1 MNGPARIAIVGAG
14 AWATAL
20 AITIARAGSRVTMI
34 GRDRGV
40 VAAINDQHQNPDYL
54 PGIDLDPAIRADTD
68 IAVVAD
74 HDAVL
79 AVVPAQT
86 MRDAAT
92 RMRPHLAPGTPVISC
107 AKGIEQS
114 TKALMTDV
122 LGQEL
127 PDMAACVLSGPSFAV
142 DVARGLPTAVT
153 LAVPDEAVGETL
165 MRAIGHAA
173 FRLYLS
179 TDVIGAEVGGAVKN
193 VLAIACGIVEGRAL
207 GASARAALTARGFAE
222 LNRFGLALGAQ
233 AETMAGLSGL
243 GDLILTCSSAQSR
256 NFSLGLALGQGEP
269 IGAILAESRR
279 LTEGMW
285 TASALIERATDLG
298 VDMPISWA
306 VAEIVAGR
314 ASVDDAIEGL
324 LARPFKRET

>member
-1 MNGPARIAIVGAG
+1 MTDPGRVAIVGAG

-20 AITIARAGSRVTMI
+20 AVTIARAGSIVTMI
-34 GRDRGV
+34 VRDPV
-40 VAAINDQHQNPDYL
+40 IASAIDEGHQNPDYL
-54 PGIDLDPAIRADTD
+54 PGISLDPAIRAVTD
-68 IAVVAD
+68 MASIEGQ
-74 HDAVL
+74 DAVL

-86 MRDAAT
+86 MRETA
-92 RMRPHLAPGTPVISC
+92 RRIRPHLARGTPVISC

-114 TKALMTDV
+114 SKALMAEV
-122 LGQEL
+122 LAEEL
-127 PDMAACVLSGPSFAV
+127 PDGTACVLSGPSFAV

-153 LAVPDEAVGETL
+153 LAVPDESIGETL
-165 MRAIGHAA
+165 LRAIGHAT

-193 VLAIACGIVEGRAL
+193 VLAIACGIVDGRAL

-222 LNRFGLALGAQ
+222 LNRFGLALGARPD
-233 AETMAGLSGL
+233 TMAGLSGL
-243 GDLILTCSSAQSR
+243 GDLILTCSSPQSR
-256 NFSLGLALGQGEP
+256 NFGLGVSLGQGEP

-285 TASALIERATDLG
+285 TASALTERAADLG
-298 VDMPISWA
+298 VDMPICRA

-314 ASVDDAIEGL
+314 LSVDDAIEGL
-324 LARPFKRET
+324 LARPFRREM